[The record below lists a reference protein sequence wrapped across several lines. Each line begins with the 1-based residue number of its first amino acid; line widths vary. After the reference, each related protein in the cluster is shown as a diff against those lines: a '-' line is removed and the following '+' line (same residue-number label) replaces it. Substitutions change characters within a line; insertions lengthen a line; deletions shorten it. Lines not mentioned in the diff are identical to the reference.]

1 MGAMNRGEIRRA
13 YLGPDMPVVLNATVE
28 SLLNARQGWWT
39 SMSAHERA
47 DWYGR
52 VNEAYQM
59 ATRLGDSGV
68 QGRLDGL
75 VVDLEGDKYEYGG
88 SWR

>member
-1 MGAMNRGEIRRA
+1 
-13 YLGPDMPVVLNATVE
+13 
-28 SLLNARQGWWT
+28 
-39 SMSAHERA
+39 MSAHERA

-59 ATRLGDSGV
+59 ATRLGDSEA

-75 VVDLEGDKYEYGG
+75 VGDLEGDKYEYGG
-88 SWR
+88 SWRQGNA